1 MKVSQDIRGR
11 RGLNCF
17 LEMCSPMIP
26 KKMNIKVKEKKM
38 RKKERER
45 EKRGKEGREKE
56 IKIESAA

>member
-26 KKMNIKVKEKKM
+26 RKMNIKVKEKKT
-38 RKKERER
+38 RKERER
-45 EKRGKEGREKE
+45 ERKEERKGEKE